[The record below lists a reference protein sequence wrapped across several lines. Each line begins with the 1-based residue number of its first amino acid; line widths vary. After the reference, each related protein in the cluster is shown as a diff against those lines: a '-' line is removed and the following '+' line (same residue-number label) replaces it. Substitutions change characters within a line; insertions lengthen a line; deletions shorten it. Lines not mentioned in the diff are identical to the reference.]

1 MTCPRPHRAEDSD
14 LSQLLLPGTPR
25 CVAPR
30 RHATLTGAALGS
42 RACLPTLW
50 KNRDPGTLPPGQMT
64 ALLCA
69 SGSSNS
75 NAFHSR
81 LFSSSDG
88 IELRSKHDLAQKA
101 SQAPPLRPKFPKT
114 SLGLCTPSQGTAGL
128 ETSLSSTRLR
138 GGQQTKKPA
147 SPHLSAGQTRG
158 PERGSDLGE
167 AHKQAGLLPYQL
179 HGENRPWTP
188 RSVPRGPWGSRC
200 G

>member
-1 MTCPRPHRAEDSD
+1 MTCPRPHRAEHSD
-14 LSQLLLPGTPR
+14 WPPPLLPGTTR
-25 CVAPR
+25 CVASR
-30 RHATLTGAALGS
+30 RHATLPRAALGS
-42 RACLPTLW
+42 RACPPTLR

-88 IELRSKHDLAQKA
+88 IELRSKHELAQKA
-101 SQAPPLRPKFPKT
+101 SQAPPLRPKFPET

-138 GGQQTKKPA
+138 GGKRTKKPA
-147 SPHLSAGQTRG
+147 SPHLSAGQTCG
-158 PERGSDLGE
+158 PEKGSDLGE
-167 AHKQAGLLPYQL
+167 AHKEAGLLPYQL
-179 HGENRPWTP
+179 HGEIRPWTP